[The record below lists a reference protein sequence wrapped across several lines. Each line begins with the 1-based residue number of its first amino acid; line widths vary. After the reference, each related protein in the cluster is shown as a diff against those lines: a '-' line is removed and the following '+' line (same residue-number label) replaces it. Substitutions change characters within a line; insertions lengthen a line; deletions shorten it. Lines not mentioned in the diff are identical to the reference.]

1 MFELNS
7 RTIFLIASI
16 GIVLFLL
23 MNKQSVI
30 VRERY
35 EDKSSTNSNDSTPSS
50 SVAKT
55 ESTQPIKVS
64 KVSPKENKAPM
75 KGASVSD
82 STILNPNVEVNEMT
96 AYPGPFEGCLPKHK
110 ELTPEDLLPRDMNS
124 KWAQVNPAGQ
134 GMLMDRNFLDAA
146 HHVGINTVGQ
156 SLRNANYNIRSEIP
170 NPQKK
175 VSPWLQS
182 TIDPD
187 VGRKPLEIGSGW

>member
-16 GIVLFLL
+16 GIVLFLV
-23 MNKQSVI
+23 MNKNSVV

-35 EDKSSTNSNDSTPSS
+35 EDTKSTTDSAKSTS
-50 SVAKT
+50 T
-55 ESTQPIKVS
+55 ESTAPAKVQ
-64 KVSPKENKAPM
+64 KVAPKENKAPM
-75 KGASVSD
+75 KGASVSE
-82 STILNPNVEVNEMT
+82 SSVLNPNVEVNEMN

-110 ELTPEDLLPRDMNS
+110 ELKPEDLLPKDMNS

-156 SLRNANYNIRSEIP
+156 TLRNANYNIRSEIP
-170 NPQKK
+170 NPQVK
-175 VSPWLQS
+175 VSPWMQS